1 MKKIFYSALCVAAL
15 ATTSCSEF
23 LETSSPSVVDG
34 DFVFSNMT
42 TARAAMDG
50 TYEAFRDAIQNDLF
64 GDGFYYAMDVTGSDI
79 ERHPES
85 YTAQLP
91 RHEPE
96 CFYVNGTVTGSYVA
110 TGYQKES
117 PSNGYARSF
126 NTISKANAVIS
137 AMEAMPGFEEQIA
150 AGQPTDILNLYGE
163 AIAIRATCYREL
175 IKYYGDVPYNDTF
188 GEPAGGLVGRDSIF
202 EACLADLQ
210 RVEPIMY
217 RLGEKGTDAS
227 QITRTYVQGLIGR
240 MALEA
245 GGYHTRRSDITYH
258 DIDGNVISFEQKGK
272 VNASAD
278 NAVYNRRTDYKK
290 FYEIAKTYFGKV
302 LENPGT
308 AKFHLTDPRKNE
320 AARQYN
326 NPYQYFFEQ
335 MHETKT
341 ETLADESIYEIVMT
355 MGSGNDARPYSF
367 GRPSAGGSKLS
378 ASAGMPCKNY
388 GQGRINPAFYYGMFD
403 PNDMRR
409 DVSIAVTGSKGNGSE
424 KLLPMA
430 PGSQSNGGGL
440 SLNKWDENRQD
451 MPYSGQR
458 KSGINAPYMRMAE
471 VYLGYAEAC
480 AVTGD
485 EATAKQYLKIVR
497 ERSFPAGKAN
507 TDAFIASRASL
518 VEAII
523 DERGFEYAGE
533 GDRRYTLIRSGFIGE
548 KIKAVKELT
557 KAMLEGLKANG
568 YYEFENGN
576 VISDYVYTKL
586 VDGNA
591 VLGYRLTAQASEAQL
606 ADPAKKELVYPSWR
620 GQHDNW
626 ESVCAAG
633 GFTYAGATKTNL
645 AIQGLFEK
653 VDGAALEAAGY
664 TKEAWGKALVDNEED
679 YYNKYFNG
687 YDFETAPVYTWP
699 FTPNVV
705 ATGGFLNGYG
715 FMN

>member
-335 MHETKT
+335 MHETKA

-367 GRPSAGGSKLS
+367 GRPSAGGSKLK
-378 ASAGMPCKNY
+378 ANAGMPCKNY

-409 DVSIAVTGSKGNGSE
+409 DVSIAVTGSKGDGSE
-424 KLLPMA
+424 KLLPLK

-557 KAMLEGLKANG
+557 KAMIEGLKANG

-633 GFTYAGATKTNL
+633 GFTYTGATKTNL

-664 TKEAWGKALVDNEED
+664 TKEEWGKALVANEED

-687 YDFETAPVYTWP
+687 YDFVTAPVYTWP

>member
-335 MHETKT
+335 MHETKA

-367 GRPSAGGSKLS
+367 GRPSAGGSKLK
-378 ASAGMPCKNY
+378 ANAGMPCKNY

-409 DVSIAVTGSKGNGSE
+409 DVSIAVTGSKGDGSE
-424 KLLPMA
+424 KLLPLK

-557 KAMLEGLKANG
+557 KAMIEGLKANG

-633 GFTYAGATKTNL
+633 GFTYTGATKTNL

-664 TKEAWGKALVDNEED
+664 TKEEWGKALVANEED

-699 FTPNVV
+699 FTPNVI

>member
-335 MHETKT
+335 MHETKS

-367 GRPSAGGSKLS
+367 GRPSAGGSKLK
-378 ASAGMPCKNY
+378 ANAGMPCKNY

-409 DVSIAVTGSKGNGSE
+409 DVSIAVTGSKGDGSE
-424 KLLPMA
+424 KLLPMK

-557 KAMLEGLKANG
+557 KAMIEGLKANG

-633 GFTYAGATKTNL
+633 GFTYTGATKTNL

-664 TKEAWGKALVDNEED
+664 TKEEWGKALVANEED

>member
-150 AGQPTDILNLYGE
+150 VGQPTDILNLYGE

-335 MHETKT
+335 MHETKS

-367 GRPSAGGSKLS
+367 GRPSAGGSKLK
-378 ASAGMPCKNY
+378 ANAGMPCKNY

-409 DVSIAVTGSKGNGSE
+409 DVSIAVTGSKGDGSE
-424 KLLPMA
+424 KLLPMK

-557 KAMLEGLKANG
+557 KAMIEGLKANG

-591 VLGYRLTAQASEAQL
+591 VLGYRLTAQASDAQL

-633 GFTYAGATKTNL
+633 GFTYTGATKTNL

-664 TKEAWGKALVDNEED
+664 TKEEWGKALVANEED
-679 YYNKYFNG
+679 YYNKFFNG
-687 YDFETAPVYTWP
+687 YDFVTAPVYTWP

>member
-335 MHETKT
+335 MHETKA

-367 GRPSAGGSKLS
+367 GRPSAGGSKLK
-378 ASAGMPCKNY
+378 ANAGMPCKNY

-409 DVSIAVTGSKGNGSE
+409 DVSIAVTGSKGDGSE
-424 KLLPMA
+424 KLLPMK

-557 KAMLEGLKANG
+557 KAMIEGLKANG

-633 GFTYAGATKTNL
+633 GFTYTGATKTNL

-664 TKEAWGKALVDNEED
+664 TKEEWGKALVANEED
-679 YYNKYFNG
+679 YYNKFFNG